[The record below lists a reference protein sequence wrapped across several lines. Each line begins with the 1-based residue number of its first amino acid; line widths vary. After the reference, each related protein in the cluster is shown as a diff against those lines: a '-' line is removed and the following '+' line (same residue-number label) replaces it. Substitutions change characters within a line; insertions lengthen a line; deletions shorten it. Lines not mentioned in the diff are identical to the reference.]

1 MGNKKFFSLL
11 KKLSR
16 ELPHFPDGRINY
28 SRAKLAPV
36 INCTVVCKGKVLL
49 LKRSRKVRSY
59 KGKWNTIGGYL
70 DELKS
75 VRGKALEE
83 IKEELGVEKENV
95 KRIKI
100 FKSFRV
106 ADKKIKKTWIV
117 FPVLAELKGTKRIKL
132 DWEHTSYKL
141 AKPEEIKRFNTIP
154 NLEKQVSKM
163 LRAR

>member
-1 MGNKKFFSLL
+1 MPNEKLLSLL

-28 SRAKLAPV
+28 SHAKLAPV
-36 INCTVVCKGKVLL
+36 INCAVICEGKVLL

-70 DELKS
+70 DEFKS
-75 VRGKALEE
+75 VREKALEE
-83 IKEELGVEKENV
+83 IKEELGIEKKNV

-106 ADKKIKKTWIV
+106 LDRKIKKTWVV
-117 FPVLAELKGTKRIKL
+117 FSVLAELKSKGKIKL
-132 DWEHTSYKL
+132 DWEHTSYKWVL
-141 AKPEEIKRFNTIP
+141 PEEIKRLNTIP
-154 NLEKQVSKM
+154 NLQKQVIKI